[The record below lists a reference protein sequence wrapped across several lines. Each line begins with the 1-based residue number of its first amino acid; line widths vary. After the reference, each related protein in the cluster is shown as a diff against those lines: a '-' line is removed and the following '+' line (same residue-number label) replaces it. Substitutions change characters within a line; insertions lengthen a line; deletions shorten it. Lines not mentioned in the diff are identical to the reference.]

1 MNAFRLC
8 KMLGLPHPDLL
19 PMSSAQLA
27 EWWAFF
33 IAEEMGPAMA
43 PQTPDEQR
51 AILKAALGRK

>member
-1 MNAFRLC
+1 
-8 KMLGLPHPDLL
+8 
-19 PMSSAQLA
+19 MSSAQLA